1 MLILPPRDAVAVSQ
15 GDLTSKASD
24 QPIEKVISADL
35 ESMAP
40 DVVQLL
46 QGSQFLPL
54 GFSLCKS
61 WNPFEANS
69 HWGVLKGVTSTSL
82 AYETEGSYYKWLPQ
96 RN

>member
-1 MLILPPRDAVAVSQ
+1 MYWWTPDDSFLDIDPSVLILPPRDPIAVSR

-46 QGSQFLPL
+46 QTSQFLFR
-54 GFSLCKS
+54 G
-61 WNPFEANS
+61 
-69 HWGVLKGVTSTSL
+69 
-82 AYETEGSYYKWLPQ
+82 
-96 RN
+96 